1 MYVLSE
7 LWWKD
12 KFSKFHAKKIIAVI
26 DNNIVLIVVLVLKG
40 CRTTKFKTLGNKV
53 NCFYCRDC
61 CFLGKL
67 WKHKISKLH
76 AKKLIVVI
84 VLKCC
89 GNTKS
94 HNFMQKNVVIV
105 LIVIVVLKGCG
116 TTSRLV

>member
-76 AKKLIVVI
+76 TLPPDLEIRHTNEC
-84 VLKCC
+84 VLFYSYIGEALLLLRNK
-89 GNTKS
+89 
-94 HNFMQKNVVIV
+94 
-105 LIVIVVLKGCG
+105 
-116 TTSRLV
+116 